1 MRQML
6 KEMQQAGEE
15 VDGEAVQKAA
25 FPGGSSGSV
34 PASAEGREAMPGT
47 GTGAEVA
54 QKASPLAWL
63 HKVLKPLE
71 SPAGVSAGRTSPAPL
86 LIPTKK
92 TGSHGR
98 GPLRR
103 KNKGKGQKKP
113 HEPNNIL
120 KQIVTELHKGHG
132 MDREALWKVA
142 FPEGREEMPGRVPGD
157 EDHVLNY
164 LETLVNGGLKTL
176 PDVGANLVGE
186 SDLASQPTFR
196 IESLGDAEVMDQKA
210 GLKEVFPQGS
220 SGSLAAPAAGR
231 KAMADT
237 GTGTA
242 DEVSGKASPLA
253 WLHKVLVLSDPLS
266 GVSAART
273 SPAPLLIPTQKPGSH
288 RRDWDRDMDSMLV
301 FLDESVKTS
310 ADGGANPVGESD
322 LASQPTFRIEPL
334 GDAEGVSAGRTFPGP
349 LVDVARRTSSLRRDA
364 ASTRKHADN
373 IGKSTR
379 VFCWVTPCLK
389 KLMAIVAGAA
399 LCLMMCYA
407 AIWYCWKRNWS
418 TSGQEFKDGGCTLLP
433 DSLSCSSGL
442 IRAWTALSPVLC
454 REPKISH
461 LQGNLLLPCRSHCH
475 LLSPWVSPR

>member
-34 PASAEGREAMPGT
+34 PASAAGREAMPGT

-120 KQIVTELHKGHG
+120 KHIVTELHKGHG
-132 MDREALWKVA
+132 
-142 FPEGREEMPGRVPGD
+142 
-157 EDHVLNY
+157 
-164 LETLVNGGLKTL
+164 
-176 PDVGANLVGE
+176 
-186 SDLASQPTFR
+186 
-196 IESLGDAEVMDQKA
+196 
-210 GLKEVFPQGS
+210 
-220 SGSLAAPAAGR
+220 
-231 KAMADT
+231 
-237 GTGTA
+237 
-242 DEVSGKASPLA
+242 
-253 WLHKVLVLSDPLS
+253 
-266 GVSAART
+266 VSAGRT

-349 LVDVARRTSSLRRDA
+349 LVDVARRTSSLRRGPLRMENKPRGDTKSLEASKHMEEMPSDLERRHDA
-364 ASTRKHADN
+364 ASTTKHADN

-433 DSLSCSSGL
+433 DSLSCSSGRHKGL
-442 IRAWTALSPVLC
+442 DSPFTCSV
-454 REPKISH
+454 
-461 LQGNLLLPCRSHCH
+461 
-475 LLSPWVSPR
+475 

>member
-34 PASAEGREAMPGT
+34 PASAAGREAMPGT

-120 KQIVTELHKGHG
+120 KHIVTELHKGHG

-142 FPEGREEMPGRVPGD
+142 FPEGREEMPGRVPG
-157 EDHVLNY
+157 
-164 LETLVNGGLKTL
+164 
-176 PDVGANLVGE
+176 
-186 SDLASQPTFR
+186 
-196 IESLGDAEVMDQKA
+196 
-210 GLKEVFPQGS
+210 
-220 SGSLAAPAAGR
+220 
-231 KAMADT
+231 
-237 GTGTA
+237 
-242 DEVSGKASPLA
+242 
-253 WLHKVLVLSDPLS
+253 
-266 GVSAART
+266 
-273 SPAPLLIPTQKPGSH
+273 
-288 RRDWDRDMDSMLV
+288 DWDRDMDSMLV

-364 ASTRKHADN
+364 ASTTKHADN

-433 DSLSCSSGL
+433 DSLSCSSGRHKGL
-442 IRAWTALSPVLC
+442 DSPFTCSV
-454 REPKISH
+454 
-461 LQGNLLLPCRSHCH
+461 
-475 LLSPWVSPR
+475 

>member
-6 KEMQQAGEE
+6 KEMQQAGE
-15 VDGEAVQKAA
+15 
-25 FPGGSSGSV
+25 
-34 PASAEGREAMPGT
+34 
-47 GTGAEVA
+47 AEVA

-120 KQIVTELHKGHG
+120 KHIVTELHKGHG
-132 MDREALWKVA
+132 
-142 FPEGREEMPGRVPGD
+142 
-157 EDHVLNY
+157 
-164 LETLVNGGLKTL
+164 
-176 PDVGANLVGE
+176 
-186 SDLASQPTFR
+186 
-196 IESLGDAEVMDQKA
+196 
-210 GLKEVFPQGS
+210 
-220 SGSLAAPAAGR
+220 
-231 KAMADT
+231 
-237 GTGTA
+237 
-242 DEVSGKASPLA
+242 
-253 WLHKVLVLSDPLS
+253 
-266 GVSAART
+266 VSAGRT

-349 LVDVARRTSSLRRDA
+349 LVDVARRTSSLRRGPLRMENKPRGDTKSLEASKHMEEMPSDLERRHDA
-364 ASTRKHADN
+364 ASTTKHADN

-433 DSLSCSSGL
+433 DSLSCSSGRHKGL
-442 IRAWTALSPVLC
+442 DSPFTCSV
-454 REPKISH
+454 
-461 LQGNLLLPCRSHCH
+461 
-475 LLSPWVSPR
+475 

>member
-6 KEMQQAGEE
+6 KEMQQAGE
-15 VDGEAVQKAA
+15 
-25 FPGGSSGSV
+25 
-34 PASAEGREAMPGT
+34 
-47 GTGAEVA
+47 AEVA

-120 KQIVTELHKGHG
+120 KHIVTELHKGHG
-132 MDREALWKVA
+132 
-142 FPEGREEMPGRVPGD
+142 
-157 EDHVLNY
+157 
-164 LETLVNGGLKTL
+164 
-176 PDVGANLVGE
+176 
-186 SDLASQPTFR
+186 
-196 IESLGDAEVMDQKA
+196 
-210 GLKEVFPQGS
+210 
-220 SGSLAAPAAGR
+220 
-231 KAMADT
+231 
-237 GTGTA
+237 
-242 DEVSGKASPLA
+242 
-253 WLHKVLVLSDPLS
+253 
-266 GVSAART
+266 VSAGRT

-364 ASTRKHADN
+364 ASTTKHADN

-433 DSLSCSSGL
+433 DSLSCSSGRHKGL
-442 IRAWTALSPVLC
+442 DSPFTCSV
-454 REPKISH
+454 
-461 LQGNLLLPCRSHCH
+461 
-475 LLSPWVSPR
+475 

>member
-1 MRQML
+1 
-6 KEMQQAGEE
+6 
-15 VDGEAVQKAA
+15 
-25 FPGGSSGSV
+25 
-34 PASAEGREAMPGT
+34 
-47 GTGAEVA
+47 
-54 QKASPLAWL
+54 
-63 HKVLKPLE
+63 
-71 SPAGVSAGRTSPAPL
+71 
-86 LIPTKK
+86 
-92 TGSHGR
+92 
-98 GPLRR
+98 
-103 KNKGKGQKKP
+103 
-113 HEPNNIL
+113 
-120 KQIVTELHKGHG
+120 
-132 MDREALWKVA
+132 
-142 FPEGREEMPGRVPGD
+142 
-157 EDHVLNY
+157 
-164 LETLVNGGLKTL
+164 
-176 PDVGANLVGE
+176 
-186 SDLASQPTFR
+186 
-196 IESLGDAEVMDQKA
+196 MDQKA

-237 GTGTA
+237 DTGTA

-266 GVSAART
+266 GVSAGRT

-349 LVDVARRTSSLRRDA
+349 LVDVACRTSSLRRGPLRMENKPRGDTKSLEASKHMEKMPSDLERRHDA
-364 ASTRKHADN
+364 ASTTKHADN

-433 DSLSCSSGL
+433 DSLSCSSGRHKGL
-442 IRAWTALSPVLC
+442 DSPFTCSV
-454 REPKISH
+454 
-461 LQGNLLLPCRSHCH
+461 
-475 LLSPWVSPR
+475 